1 MRLRRGVVWV
11 CFGVLTCLF
20 SSTVRAAEGDT
31 VSILDNLFLE
41 AGGGLKRSPDDLKT
55 GFGSVGFNWGI
66 PLTPNSEGIGLG
78 FQIGGDF
85 SPRRGDD
92 EWNGTA
98 GFFGRNLK
106 LGDEQVAGAVLV
118 DYQHT
123 TLGNNLWA
131 VRPIAGITLGAKD
144 EVGLSG
150 VIGVNREGSTTF
162 NGTTVT
168 TIRQETPSS
177 AEVFFNHYWTEK
189 MATELAVGYQFS
201 HINEVMVRGQIV
213 YGLCRYVDLS
223 VGGEINGDGN
233 YSCGARVSFH
243 FGGLGR
249 HDSINNIYAWKK
261 QDFYTPFPK
270 RGAGVGGGGGA
281 FGSSPASTSSFGGGG
296 GPDNSI

>member
-1 MRLRRGVVWV
+1 M

-20 SSTVRAAEGDT
+20 SSTVWAVESET

-41 AGGGLKRSPDDLKT
+41 AGGGVKRPAGDLT
-55 GFGSVGFNWGI
+55 TAFGSVGFNWGI

-78 FQIGGDF
+78 VQIGGDY

-118 DYQHT
+118 DYQRT
-123 TLGNNLWA
+123 TLHSSLWA
-131 VRPIAGITLGAKD
+131 VRPIAGITIGARD
-144 EVGLSG
+144 EVGVTGS
-150 VIGVNREGSTTF
+150 IGVNRDGTTIF

-168 TIRQETPSS
+168 TIRQEIPDS
-177 AEVFFNHYWTEK
+177 AEAFFNHYWNEK

-201 HINEVMVRGQIV
+201 HIDEVTVRGQLV
-213 YGLCRYVDLS
+213 YGITRYVDLS

-233 YSCGARVSFH
+233 YACGARVSYH

-249 HDSINNIYAWKK
+249 HDSLNNIYAWRK

-270 RGAGVGGGGGA
+270 RGAGVGGGGGGLSS
-281 FGSSPASTSSFGGGG
+281 GSVPTSSFGPGGG
-296 GPDNSI
+296 SGFP